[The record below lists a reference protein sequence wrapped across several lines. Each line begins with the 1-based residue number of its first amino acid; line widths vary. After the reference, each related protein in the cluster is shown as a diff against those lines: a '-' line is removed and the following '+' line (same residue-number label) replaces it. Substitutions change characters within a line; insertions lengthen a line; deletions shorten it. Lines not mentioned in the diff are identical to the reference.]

1 MNTPLRII
9 LPAVSALL
17 LLSGCKTTEA
27 NYKAAYETAAAHQR
41 ERTGNVDSPEL
52 TQRGALTPSPTTID
66 GVTLPLAT
74 TWITSVKEKDVAP
87 YSSVKKYNV
96 AVARFRQIF
105 NARQML
111 TRLKADGYPD
121 AFVVKTA
128 EAYFVATETTSKAD
142 SAYIGLEKVKADS
155 SLSLRTPFP
164 FILRPGHLAR

>member
-1 MNTPLRII
+1 MKTPLRII

-41 ERTGNVDSPEL
+41 ERTGNVDTPEL
-52 TQRGALTPSPTTID
+52 IQRGALAPTLTTID

-74 TWITSVKEKDVAP
+74 AWITSVKEKDVAP
-87 YSSVKKYNV
+87 YSSVRKYNV

-111 TRLKADGYPD
+111 TRLKAGGYPG
-121 AFVVKTA
+121 ALVIKTA
-128 EAYFVATETTSKAD
+128 DAYFVATETTSKAD
-142 SAYIGLEKVKADS
+142 SAYIGLEKVKSDS
-155 SLSLRTPFP
+155 ALSLRTPFP

>member
-1 MNTPLRII
+1 MKTPIRII

-41 ERTGNVDSPEL
+41 ERTGNVDTPEL
-52 TQRGALTPSPTTID
+52 TQRGALTPTPTTVD
-66 GVTLPLAT
+66 GITLPLAT

-111 TRLKADGYPD
+111 TRLKAGGYHD
-121 AFVVKTA
+121 AFVIKTA
-128 EAYFVATETTSKAD
+128 DAYFVATETTSKAD
-142 SAYIGLEKVKADS
+142 SAYIGLEKVNADS
-155 SLSLRTPFP
+155 SLRLRTPFP

>member
-1 MNTPLRII
+1 MKTPLRII
-9 LPAVSALL
+9 IPAATALL

-41 ERTGNVDSPEL
+41 ERTGNIDTPEL
-52 TQRGALTPSPTTID
+52 TPRGALTPTPTAVD

-74 TWITSVKEKDVAP
+74 TWITSVKEQDVAP

-96 AVARFRQIF
+96 TVARFRQIF

-111 TRLKADGYPD
+111 SRLKADGYPD
-121 AFVVKTA
+121 ALVIKTA
-128 EAYFVATETTSKAD
+128 DAYFVATESTLKAD

-155 SLSLRTPFP
+155 TLSLRPPYP

>member
-1 MNTPLRII
+1 MKTPLRII

-41 ERTGNVDSPEL
+41 ERTGNVDTPEL
-52 TQRGALTPSPTTID
+52 IQRGALTPTPTTID
-66 GVTLPLAT
+66 GVTLLLAT

-87 YSSVKKYNV
+87 YSSVRKYNV

-111 TRLKADGYPD
+111 TRLKAGGYPG
-121 AFVVKTA
+121 ALVIKTSD
-128 EAYFVATETTSKAD
+128 AYFVATETTSKAD
-142 SAYIGLEKVKADS
+142 SAYIGLEKVKNDS
-155 SLSLRTPFP
+155 ALSLRTPFP